1 MNNNRRQIGITLH
14 EKDYHSAKLLAEKR
28 RTSLASILREAL
40 AWYVA
45 DNFEMIHDSELL
57 NSSQF

>member
-1 MNNNRRQIGITLH
+1 MNNRRQIGMTLH

-40 AWYVA
+40 AWYLQ
-45 DNFEMIHDSELL
+45 DNFEMIDDENLL
-57 NSSQF
+57 RLNQF